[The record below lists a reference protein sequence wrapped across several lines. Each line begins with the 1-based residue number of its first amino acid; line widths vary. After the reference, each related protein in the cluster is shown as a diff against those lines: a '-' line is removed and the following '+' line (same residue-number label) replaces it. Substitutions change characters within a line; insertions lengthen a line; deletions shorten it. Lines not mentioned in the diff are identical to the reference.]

1 MTYPSLLD
9 SGKAIRILVAGTRFT
24 IPMHV
29 FDRHVRRVLSIYA
42 ACPEIIF
49 ISGAARTGADRLIID
64 WCRTNHFVC
73 EEFPA
78 NWDRYGRSA
87 GYIRN
92 AEMAK
97 VSDIL
102 LAFWDM
108 ESRGTK
114 NMIELMEKKGARVII
129 IDIRKEIKRWQ
140 ETEKQQRNRSSLT

>member
-1 MTYPSLLD
+1 MTYLSLPD
-9 SGKAIRILVAGTRFT
+9 SGKVLRILVAGTRFT

-42 ACPEIIF
+42 AYPEIKF
-49 ISGAARTGADRLIID
+49 VSGAARTGADKLIID

-73 EEFPA
+73 EEHPA
-78 NWDRYGRSA
+78 DWESHGKSA

-92 AEMAK
+92 AEMEK

-114 NMIELMEKKGARVII
+114 NMIELMERKGARVII
-129 IDIRKEIKRWQ
+129 IDIRKEIERWQ
-140 ETEKQQRNRSSLT
+140 ETERQQRNRSSLT